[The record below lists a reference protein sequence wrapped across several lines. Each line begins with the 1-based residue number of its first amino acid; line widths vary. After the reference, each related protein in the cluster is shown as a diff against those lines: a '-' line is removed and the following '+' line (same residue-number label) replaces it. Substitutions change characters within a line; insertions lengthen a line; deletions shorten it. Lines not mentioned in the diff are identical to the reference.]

1 MYSVLVCRWLQEINH
16 KMSITQPFK
25 KSDSEWNPKTKD
37 TFSQWLLAACSLIW
51 PCSAILKSTQHACI
65 LVYFCRGLP
74 APNAYFFGGTR
85 RVEQGEDGGRWGR
98 WRPPKWEE
106 VAHLFSFGLVTQLRC
121 SKLGYTISHMGP
133 IWTHMFHFSDVS
145 FLTTFNYYYPI

>member
-51 PCSAILKSTQHACI
+51 PCSAILRVHSMHAYSILLQRIASTKRLLFWGNQKSRA
-65 LVYFCRGLP
+65 R
-74 APNAYFFGGTR
+74 
-85 RVEQGEDGGRWGR
+85 GGRR
-98 WRPPKWEE
+98 TLRPKWEE

-133 IWTHMFHFSDVS
+133 LWTHMFHFSDVS
-145 FLTTFNYYYPI
+145 FLTTFNYYPI